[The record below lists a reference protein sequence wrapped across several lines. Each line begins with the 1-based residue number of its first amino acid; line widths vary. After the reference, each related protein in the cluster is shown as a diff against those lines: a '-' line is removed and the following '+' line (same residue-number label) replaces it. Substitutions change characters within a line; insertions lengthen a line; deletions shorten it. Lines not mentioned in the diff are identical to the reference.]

1 MFTEPEVWPEVLL
14 GQQRGSKSDQ
24 SKFAI
29 LLQFLGIKYHSVTD
43 SKKFTQG
50 FFLTFN

>member
-1 MFTEPEVWPEVLL
+1 MFIELKVWPEVLL

-24 SKFAI
+24 NKSETP
-29 LLQFLGIKYHSVTD
+29 LHFLSIKYNSVAD
-43 SKKFTQG
+43 LKKIYPS